1 MSVKLH
7 GGRAHLNG
15 VTFYT
20 NEFISKAYRE
30 KDEIKIS
37 VKERKMK
44 SHFYDRIP
52 FLRGVMLLV
61 EMLLMN
67 PIPFIFICIMSVLW
81 LSVSDEVSGSPQQV
95 STLSIIESYILPGLF
110 LVTALFIRST
120 KIGRYHAAEH
130 MAAKTFS
137 KGMDL
142 TVDNVMK
149 QSRVYESCGTNLVV
163 FMVVIFFLL
172 SLFNLDVW
180 ICFIL
185 TWSISYEIFRVEEG
199 WIKKVVMP
207 FYWVGWGAQYLLFTS
222 KPTEKEVLVAMESLK
237 ELIRRDEKKVKNE

>member
-1 MSVKLH
+1 MSVTLH

-20 NEFISKAYRE
+20 DKFISKAYRE
-30 KDEIKIS
+30 KDEIKVS

-52 FLRGVMLLV
+52 FLRGIMLLI

-67 PIPFIFICIMSVLW
+67 PIPIICICIMSVIM
-81 LSVSDEVSGSPQQV
+81 LSVGDEVSGSPQQV
-95 STLSIIESYILPGLF
+95 STLRIIEPYILPGLF
-110 LVTALFIRST
+110 FVIALVIRST

-130 MAAKTFS
+130 MTAKTFS
-137 KGMDL
+137 KGIDL
-142 TVDNVMK
+142 TVNNVMK

-163 FMVVIFFLL
+163 FMVVTFFLL
-172 SLFNLDVW
+172 SLFNLNVW

-185 TWSISYEIFRVEEG
+185 TWSISYEIFCVEEG
-199 WIKKVVMP
+199 WIKRVVLP
-207 FYWVGWGAQYLLFTS
+207 FYWIGGVAQYFLFTS
-222 KPTEKEVLVAMESLK
+222 KPTEKEVLVAMASAK
-237 ELIRRDEKKVKNE
+237 ELIRRDVKEVKNE